1 MSSAFYST
9 PTYMSG
15 GAFTIYSG
23 TRRQKG
29 GGFFGSIRKVI
40 SPVGRNML
48 KGIKTIARN
57 KTVQDIAKVAAR
69 KGAEVLTNVAVDA
82 LQGQHIGRSLGQR
95 TKQAALETLTGN
107 TSSIEPAPKRRKVTV
122 KSAYIN
128 TSTKLKQKKGLKRK
142 KKITRGKKRLS
153 RAELNRK
160 QLF

>member
-1 MSSAFYST
+1 
-9 PTYMSG
+9 MSG

-29 GGFFGSIRKVI
+29 GGILGSIRKVM

-48 KGIKTIARN
+48 KGIKTIAKN
-57 KTVQDIAKVAAR
+57 KTVRDIAKVAAQ

-82 LQGQHIGRSLGQR
+82 LQGQHIGQSLGQR
-95 TKQAALETLTGN
+95 TKQAALEALTGN
-107 TSSIEPAPKRRKVTV
+107 ASSNEPAQKRRKVTV
-122 KSAYIN
+122 KSSYIN
-128 TSTKLKQKKGLKRK
+128 TSKKLKQKKGLKR

>member
-1 MSSAFYST
+1 MSSTFYAA

-23 TRRQKG
+23 ARRQKG
-29 GGFFGSIRKVI
+29 GGFLGSLRKVI
-40 SPVGRNML
+40 SPVGRNMV
-48 KGIKTIARN
+48 KGLKTIARN
-57 KTVQDIAKVAAR
+57 KTVRDIAKVAAR

-82 LQGQHIGRSLGQR
+82 LQGQHIGQSLGRR

-107 TSSIEPAPKRRKVTV
+107 ASNEPAPKRRKVTV
-122 KSAYIN
+122 KSSYIN
-128 TSTKLKQKKGLKRK
+128 TSQKLKQKKRIGRK
-142 KKITRGKKRLS
+142 KQLTRGKKRLS